1 MRRVTLMMVVALL
14 GTLPST
20 GAGAGDAPGAPARP
34 EAPAPTFGVPPVT
47 DLPGPA
53 HLDPAVAAAATLPA
67 GATLDLVV
75 SLERPAGAGL
85 RHRLAGLGT
94 WSWAFEHVPAAAVRL
109 PVQRLADLVG
119 TEGIVGVYLNEP
131 MRYYLKESAQLVNT
145 ARAWN
150 TLGVTGKG
158 VTVAILDT
166 GVDFGHP
173 DLADAMRANVKL
185 VGFGDPLPVIPL
197 QALTNSDTSSG
208 HGTHVAGDVAAR
220 GTASHGA
227 YRGLAPGAGLVG
239 IGAGDGLSMFLVLE
253 GLDWTVANRDRY
265 GIRVIN
271 NSWGSQFEPFDP
283 FDPVNGATRTL
294 AEAGV
299 VVVFANG
306 NDSTEMA
313 MNPYAIPPWV
323 LPVAAGDKQGKVASF
338 SSRGIEADTV
348 GLGFA
353 SVNVAGETRR
363 PLAMGLYHPAVT
375 TTGEDVV
382 STRANKTII
391 PLLGVPNDV
400 RGIPPEE
407 LPYYTTL
414 SGTSMAAPETAG
426 VVALVLEAAPELSP
440 LQVRMVLQITAR
452 PIPDA
457 PFHATGYGY
466 TDASAAVDLALRLH
480 GRDPQAIQDELN
492 RLQTERDQAI
502 LAGLAH
508 PEHTWAWTDL
518 APTLVGSRSHQITV
532 PAGTARLKVVTNGGA
547 VPFVGLASYE
557 ITVTDAAGKPVGSA
571 AASNASGATILDID
585 LAKVKDVAFGSW
597 TVEVFAVGSPGSP
610 STGAD
615 DTAAKRLLNVLVSA
629 FPPQPGLCD
638 SGPQFVPGDP
648 LILRFQEDGASG
660 VPDPNHPGYTHVG
673 VVRNGMLGQ
682 RMPERRLAA
691 AFGLAST
698 LVTPPRFVSAP
709 LPAPLTLG
717 GPAAVG
723 VWVQGPSEA
732 FQGVISGELLDV
744 APDGK
749 ADAVIGQIPPKVR
762 LAAASDK
769 PILTEAPV
777 DLAKPVTV
785 AAGHRVAISLAVSF
799 IGTSGHTL
807 YFDSDEYPSGLRLTT
822 GRLEETPPCRA
833 EAPGKDQPADGA
845 PAG

>member
-1 MRRVTLMMVVALL
+1 MRRVTLMLVVALL
-14 GTLPST
+14 GALPSS
-20 GAGAGDAPGAPARP
+20 GAGAGDDAAGSALPAPA
-34 EAPAPTFGVPPVT
+34 FGVPPVS
-47 DLPGPA
+47 DPPGPA
-53 HLDPAVAAAATLPA
+53 HLDPAVAATAATLPA

-75 SLERPAGAGL
+75 SLERPAGERL
-85 RHRLAGLGT
+85 RSLLAGLGT
-94 WSWAFEHVPAAAVRL
+94 WSWAFEHVPAAALRL
-109 PVQRLADLVG
+109 PVERLDVLRQ
-119 TEGIVGVYLNEP
+119 TDGIVGVYLNEP
-131 MRYYLKESAQLVNT
+131 LRYYLKESAQLVNT

-150 TLGVTGKG
+150 DLHVTGKG

-185 VGFGDPLPVIPL
+185 VGFGDPLPVIPVKS
-197 QALTNSDTSSG
+197 LTNSDTSSG

-283 FDPVNGATRTL
+283 YDPVNGATRAL

-306 NDSTEMA
+306 NDSTEMS
-313 MNPYAIPPWV
+313 MNPYATPPWV
-323 LPVAAGDKQGKVASF
+323 LPVAAGDKKGKVASF
-338 SSRGIEADTV
+338 SSGGIEADTV

-353 SVNVAGETRR
+353 AVDVTGETRR
-363 PLAMGLYHPAVT
+363 PLALGLYHPAVT

-382 STRANKTII
+382 STRAKNTIV
-391 PLLGVPNDV
+391 PLTGLPSDV

-426 VVALVLEAAPELSP
+426 VVALVLEAAPELTP
-440 LQVRMVLQITAR
+440 LQVRMVLQVTAR

-457 PFHATGYGY
+457 PFHSAGYGY
-466 TDASAAVDLALRLH
+466 TDASAAVELALGFH
-480 GRDPQAIQDELN
+480 GRSAGGIQEELD
-492 RLQTERDQAI
+492 RLQGDRDGAV

-508 PEHTWAWTDL
+508 PDHSWAWNDL

-547 VPFVGLASYE
+547 VPFVGAANYE
-557 ITVTDAAGKPVGSA
+557 ITVTDAAGHTVGSA
-571 AASNASGATILDID
+571 SASNPSGATVLDVD
-585 LAKVKDVAFGSW
+585 LSKVPDVAFGDW
-597 TVEVFAVGSPGSP
+597 TVEIFAVGSPGTP

-615 DTAAKRLLNVLVSA
+615 DLATKRLLNVLVSA
-629 FPPQPGLCD
+629 FGPQTGLCLP
-638 SGPQFVPGDP
+638 SKQFVPEG
-648 LILRFQEDGASG
+648 LLESRFQQENASG
-660 VPDPNHPGYTHVG
+660 VPDPGHPGYTYVG
-673 VVRNGMLGQ
+673 LVRGGSLGQ
-682 RMPERRLAA
+682 RTPERRLAA

-698 LVTPPRFVSAP
+698 LVTPPRFVSQP
-709 LPAPLTLG
+709 LPATVTIG
-717 GPAAVG
+717 APATVR

-732 FQGVISGELLDV
+732 VQGLISGELLDLS
-744 APDGK
+744 PDGK
-749 ADAVIGQIPPKVR
+749 ADTVIGEIPAKVK
-762 LAAASDK
+762 LAAAASE
-769 PILTEAPV
+769 PVLTEAPLE
-777 DLAKPVTV
+777 LAKAVTV
-785 AAGHRVAISLAVSF
+785 PAGHRIALMLGVSF
-799 IGTSGHTL
+799 VGTSAHRL
-807 YFDSDEYPSGLRLTT
+807 YFDSDEYPSGVRLTT
-822 GRLEETPPCRA
+822 GRLEEPACRGGP
-833 EAPGKDQPADGA
+833 APNPN
-845 PAG
+845 